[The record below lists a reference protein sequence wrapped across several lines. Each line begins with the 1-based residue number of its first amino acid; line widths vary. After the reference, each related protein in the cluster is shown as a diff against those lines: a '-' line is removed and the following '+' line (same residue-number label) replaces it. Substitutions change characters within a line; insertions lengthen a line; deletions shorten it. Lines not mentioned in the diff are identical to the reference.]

1 MRRTGT
7 RLALSGLLLL
17 SACTRYEPF
26 AVNGA
31 ASMRV
36 EVEVYKGPLSVSPA
50 AQMGELVAVMSDAVR
65 ASHEWRLG
73 ALDLRAARQC
83 DAQTTA
89 AGDPYAK
96 ADCDALQS
104 AVDSAED
111 VIGAACYVLD
121 TPVMKEA
128 VSWSSY
134 LPYNTCGQYY
144 DAWRHIERGRVDPG
158 TLTTGGGQTVATLLE
173 RVERTSALITE
184 LQTLIGRLPE
194 GDRPRFQAQLDA
206 ALANRTADETAAFQ
220 SIAAGIQGKALTA
233 TYVAALACG
242 ARLDRQDDAA
252 RAADAASETDRSAAT
267 AQPPRRGTTNLMRC
281 LQEPVAMAVQNV
293 ATVMRAAGYRI
304 THGRLRYVP
313 ADKVVRSQLVA
324 FGFLAAEYGNQLQA
338 RISVLGKQLADGKDG
353 SNLPV
358 GDFLRDAAPTDTVHL
373 FEWLD
378 AGNPRTAP
386 GGLTLEG
393 RTRLIERLTA
403 DYYWEKVNEVYAS
416 GQGDVAMAFI
426 KDDLGNWN
434 LKSFSNDPTE
444 LLRSYRKATDAMIST
459 AAKLAAKA
467 GTGGGSAVALDGAQ
481 RALAL
486 ANQFATGKVAGDNGM
501 QAQVDRL
508 GTQLYARL
516 NLLKVSF
523 KDREKPLDDSI
534 MAAESALKK
543 AQEAAA
549 TDAGKQAEVTKAEA
563 DVAEAKKRRGALAL
577 EAANLAE
584 LILQDH
590 QQTIGALQQSVVA
603 QVKPQ

>member
-73 ALDLRAARQC
+73 AGDLRAARQC

-104 AVDSAED
+104 AIDSAED

-121 TPVMKEA
+121 TPVMRETVA
-128 VSWSSY
+128 WSSY

-144 DAWRHIERGRVDPG
+144 DAWRHIEKGRVDLG
-158 TLTTGGGQTVATLLE
+158 TIRAPKGETIAALLQKTDAEADIIVELRRSLAQAPPAKRAEIEATLAKAIA
-173 RVERTSALITE
+173 ERT
-184 LQTLIGRLPE
+184 
-194 GDRPRFQAQLDA
+194 
-206 ALANRTADETAAFQ
+206 ANLVASFNT
-220 SIAAGIQGKALTA
+220 IAAGLQGQALTA
-233 TYVAALACG
+233 SYVKALGCG
-242 ARLDRQDDAA
+242 AGLDRDDDAA
-252 RAADAASETDRSAAT
+252 RQKDAAGEPERSAAT

-281 LQEPVAMAVQNV
+281 LQEPVVMAVQNV

-358 GDFLRDAAPTDTVHL
+358 GDYLRDAAPTDAVHL

-378 AGNPRTAP
+378 AGNPRTAA
-386 GGLTLEG
+386 GGLDLAA

-467 GTGGGSAVALDGAQ
+467 GTGGGSAVALSGAQ

-523 KDREKPLDDSI
+523 KDREKPLDEAVV
-534 MAAESALKK
+534 AAESALKK
-543 AQEAAA
+543 AREAAA
-549 TDAGKQAEVTKAEA
+549 ADAGKQAEVTKAEA
-563 DVAEAKKRRGALAL
+563 DLAEAKKRRGALAL